1 MLPPQKLARFNRISL
16 PYQFQFFFHLI
27 FFFIFC
33 RRLLLCFPAI
43 LWFDCSAC
51 FKIQLVFENQLCVQ
65 EQYVLSKMQNKI
77 FFLFYIK
84 FERKAIE
91 NHKKL
96 IVFRFSVRYP
106 VFFGDFFGENC
117 RQKYRRNSFFEAFI
131 EKKYTQN

>member
-1 MLPPQKLARFNRISL
+1 MK
-16 PYQFQFFFHLI
+16 FF
-27 FFFIFC
+27 
-33 RRLLLCFPAI
+33 
-43 LWFDCSAC
+43 
-51 FKIQLVFENQLCVQ
+51 
-65 EQYVLSKMQNKI
+65 
-77 FFLFYIK
+77 FYIK

-131 EKKYTQN
+131 EKNTHKINGRDTQQYNHFLILFYLQKSFSH